1 MEFTLNGRV
10 FLVGHPF
17 SFWYVAR
24 WFVVF
29 VIFDI
34 SSGVYFIEVHKE
46 TIVSVETEERIG
58 VALSLGWCGCFD
70 TEV

>member
-1 MEFTLNGRV
+1 MKFTLNGRV

-17 SFWYVAR
+17 SFWYVER

-34 SSGVYFIEVHKE
+34 SSGVYFIEVHEE
-46 TIVSVETEERIG
+46 TNVSMETKERIG
-58 VALSLGWCGCFD
+58 VALSLVGC
-70 TEV
+70 